1 MPTLPERIRAIRN
14 SLHYSRESMAL
25 ELNIS
30 QTAYS
35 YLENNDKDTLTI
47 GRLARIASI
56 FGVSM
61 TELITGET
69 GIQTERVS
77 LNQQGGQTNGVVF
90 SEDQR
95 QRSARTIGDQI
106 RQLREKQGLLQRDMA
121 KRMGISQKNV
131 QYAGVQ

>member
-77 LNQQGGQTNGVVF
+77 LNQ
-90 SEDQR
+90 
-95 QRSARTIGDQI
+95 
-106 RQLREKQGLLQRDMA
+106 
-121 KRMGISQKNV
+121 
-131 QYAGVQ
+131 